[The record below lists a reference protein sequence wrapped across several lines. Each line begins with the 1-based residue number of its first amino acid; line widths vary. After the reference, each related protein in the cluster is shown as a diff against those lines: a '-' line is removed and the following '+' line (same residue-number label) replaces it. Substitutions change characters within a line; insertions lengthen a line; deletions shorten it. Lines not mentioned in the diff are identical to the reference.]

1 MASKFPFLHIAGSPL
16 PKPEIQRSLFC
27 SRQNALESHQPS
39 SHQHSSEK
47 TKIGSALSGALVS
60 TLVGLAASNLRII
73 SCESPAYSIVLEFL
87 LPLAVPLL
95 LFRAD
100 MRRVIQST
108 GTLLSAFLL
117 GSVATTVGT
126 LLAYWIVPMR
136 SLGEDSWKIAAALM
150 GRHIGGAVNYVAI
163 ANALE
168 MSSSVLASG
177 LAADNVIC
185 AMYFTTLFALASKI
199 PPESSTETNDAQM
212 ESGSEPSNNLPVL
225 QLGTALAV
233 SFAICKAGSYVT
245 KFFQIQGG
253 ILPAVTAIVVVLAT
267 AFPTPFNYLAPSGE
281 AIALILMQIT
291 IHLVVI
297 LGLGKLFRFD
307 LRLLLLASNANV
319 GGPTTAC
326 GMATAKGWRSLVVP
340 GILAGIFGIA
350 IATFLGID
358 FGRRFIYAGTCVP
371 ILFIATLACAYLHL
385 GKKSVNGG
393 TGKVHSLF
401 AWCKR
406 PVLAKGPLG
415 IVTGIELSLLGMFF
429 ALMVW
434 SLYSYLQA
442 MFAYAAPTAAS
453 LGFQVWE
460 VKLEI
465 SALSLGLVG
474 NVCLVFLFFPIARG
488 SSVLQ
493 ILGLTSEASIK
504 YHIWLGHIAMT
515 IFTAHGLCYI
525 IFWGKTH
532 QLSQRI
538 RLVSARILP
547 CETVE
552 LNFSKN
558 PGLRYAPR
566 STAFVNVPRIS
577 KVQWHPFTITT
588 SSNMDPE
595 KLSIVIKCEGNWSH
609 KLYQMLSSPAPIDR
623 LQVSFEGPYGPA
635 STHFMR
641 HDLLVMV
648 SGGSGITPFISIT
661 REILF
666 LANTT
671 NGRTP
676 RLLLVCAFK
685 KSVDLTMLELLL
697 PVTGTTFDISH
708 LQLQIEAYVT
718 REKLA
723 QADPQKLLRT
733 IWFKPDVSD
742 VPVSAVLGPNSW
754 LWLGAIISAS
764 FIIFL
769 ILITTLTRY
778 YIYPIDHN
786 TDMIYSLPARAA
798 LNLFFISISIVMAA
812 SAAFLWNKK
821 QNAKEIKQI
830 QNTDMPTPGMSPGLQ
845 SRHADRE
852 LESLPHQSLLQAT
865 RVHQGERPNLK
876 KILLE
881 CKGDSVGVLVSG
893 PRKMRQEL
901 AAICSSSLVDNLHFE
916 SISFSCDNGK
926 LYDEI
931 NQLTR

>member
-1 MASKFPFLHIAGSPL
+1 MESKFPFLHIAGSPL

-27 SRQNALESHQPS
+27 SRQNALGVSPTTVAPTLVSSSSSFSLANNGNNNSSRTFLSPQLYPKDPS
-39 SHQHSSEK
+39 SLRSVAVRSNLSFPLISPNDRWGTWTALCATGAFGIWSEK

-281 AIALILMQIT
+281 AIALILMQVFFTVVGASGNIWHVIKTAPSIFLFALVQIT

-358 FGRRFIYAGTCVP
+358 FGRRF
-371 ILFIATLACAYLHL
+371 L
-385 GKKSVNGG
+385 K
-393 TGKVHSLF
+393 
-401 AWCKR
+401 
-406 PVLAKGPLG
+406 
-415 IVTGIELSLLGMFF
+415 
-429 ALMVW
+429 
-434 SLYSYLQA
+434 
-442 MFAYAAPTAAS
+442 
-453 LGFQVWE
+453 
-460 VKLEI
+460 
-465 SALSLGLVG
+465 
-474 NVCLVFLFFPIARG
+474 
-488 SSVLQ
+488 
-493 ILGLTSEASIK
+493 
-504 YHIWLGHIAMT
+504 
-515 IFTAHGLCYI
+515 
-525 IFWGKTH
+525 
-532 QLSQRI
+532 
-538 RLVSARILP
+538 
-547 CETVE
+547 
-552 LNFSKN
+552 
-558 PGLRYAPR
+558 
-566 STAFVNVPRIS
+566 
-577 KVQWHPFTITT
+577 
-588 SSNMDPE
+588 
-595 KLSIVIKCEGNWSH
+595 
-609 KLYQMLSSPAPIDR
+609 
-623 LQVSFEGPYGPA
+623 
-635 STHFMR
+635 FM
-641 HDLLVMV
+641 
-648 SGGSGITPFISIT
+648 
-661 REILF
+661 
-666 LANTT
+666 
-671 NGRTP
+671 
-676 RLLLVCAFK
+676 
-685 KSVDLTMLELLL
+685 
-697 PVTGTTFDISH
+697 
-708 LQLQIEAYVT
+708 
-718 REKLA
+718 
-723 QADPQKLLRT
+723 
-733 IWFKPDVSD
+733 
-742 VPVSAVLGPNSW
+742 
-754 LWLGAIISAS
+754 
-764 FIIFL
+764 
-769 ILITTLTRY
+769 
-778 YIYPIDHN
+778 
-786 TDMIYSLPARAA
+786 
-798 LNLFFISISIVMAA
+798 
-812 SAAFLWNKK
+812 
-821 QNAKEIKQI
+821 
-830 QNTDMPTPGMSPGLQ
+830 
-845 SRHADRE
+845 
-852 LESLPHQSLLQAT
+852 
-865 RVHQGERPNLK
+865 
-876 KILLE
+876 
-881 CKGDSVGVLVSG
+881 
-893 PRKMRQEL
+893 
-901 AAICSSSLVDNLHFE
+901 
-916 SISFSCDNGK
+916 
-926 LYDEI
+926 
-931 NQLTR
+931 